1 MQLIT
6 YSFSSEPTALAFAR
20 RIAKVDIKEAF
31 FSSRPPAIIAW
42 LSMISFSILA
52 LFGALTASAAFAWV
66 RPIDLKSDTR
76 ELESCSLGIDDIL
89 EKRDAVQ

>member
-6 YSFSSEPTALAFAR
+6 YFFSSEPTALAFAK

-31 FSSRPPAIIAW
+31 FSSRPPATTAW

-52 LFGALTASAAFAWV
+52 LFGALAASTAFAWV
-66 RPIDLKSDTR
+66 RPIDLKSETR
-76 ELESCSLGIDDIL
+76 ELESGSLGFDIAM
-89 EKRDAVQ
+89 KYWRI